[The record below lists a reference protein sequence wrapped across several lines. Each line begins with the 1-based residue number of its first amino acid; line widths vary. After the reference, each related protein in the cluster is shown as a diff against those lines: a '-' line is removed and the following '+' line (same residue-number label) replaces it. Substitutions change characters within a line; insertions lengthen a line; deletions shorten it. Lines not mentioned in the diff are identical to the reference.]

1 MSIRGANAAAMGH
14 PGRGPRVGQRT
25 RWLDTFTRSGLVY
38 TAAISLAAVLA
49 VGFACLRYGFAK
61 LGDGLDTAPP
71 HPRAEQPEL
80 VLSLAL
86 APVGALPLLVAQ
98 RLGDGPLLLS
108 MAALLA
114 LLFVVRAATNLATAR
129 SEMESERDPLR
140 RSNALQ
146 DDLIH
151 LITHELRN
159 PLTLVRSYSQMTL
172 RAAQDGAYDVLPK
185 YIANIERGGK
195 SIERLIENLL
205 QLSRLERSDGLPEPE
220 PVEPGVVIGQVV
232 ADLSP
237 LARQKHQTRVARPAD
252 GEPAVIAVPLL

>member
-1 MSIRGANAAAMGH
+1 
-14 PGRGPRVGQRT
+14 
-25 RWLDTFTRSGLVY
+25 
-38 TAAISLAAVLA
+38 
-49 VGFACLRYGFAK
+49 
-61 LGDGLDTAPP
+61 
-71 HPRAEQPEL
+71 
-80 VLSLAL
+80 
-86 APVGALPLLVAQ
+86 
-98 RLGDGPLLLS
+98 
-108 MAALLA
+108 
-114 LLFVVRAATNLATAR
+114 
-129 SEMESERDPLR
+129 
-140 RSNALQ
+140 LQ

-172 RAAQDGAYDVLPK
+172 RAAQDGAYDALPK

-237 LARQKHQTRVARPAD
+237 LARQKHQTLVARPAE
-252 GEPAVIAVPLL
+252 GVPAVIAVPMLLRESLSNLVSNAIKYTPEGGEITVWAEQGREPGTALLGVADTGIGLSEADVARLFTKFFRSSDPRVQRERGSGLGLALTQAMVTRMGGHIEVTSAPDQGTTFRLVLPARSA